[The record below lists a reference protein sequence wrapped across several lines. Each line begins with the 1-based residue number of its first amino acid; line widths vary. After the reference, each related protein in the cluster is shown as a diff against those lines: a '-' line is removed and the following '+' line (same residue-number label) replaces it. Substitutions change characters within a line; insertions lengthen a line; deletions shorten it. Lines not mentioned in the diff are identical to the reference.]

1 MDRLAAMQTFVR
13 VIDRGGFAAAAR
25 ELNLSPAVVTRQIAE
40 LEAHLGVRLIN
51 RTTRRLALTDTGAR
65 YLDQVRQI
73 LAEVQEAEAMAADA
87 VNEPRGL
94 LRVLAPP
101 ALAVHQLA
109 RLLPRFLAR
118 HPQVTLELTV
128 RAVDGPDAEHDVAL
142 VIATEPPAAGGFVA
156 RPLARWEAVMC
167 AAPSYLSAHGVPLH
181 PTDLAQGHEMLLP
194 VSVPEPNLRRSG
206 PDGEWASVPVPR
218 PLLATDHFDTLYAAA
233 LAGLGITPLPSYA
246 AEDALRRG
254 ALQRVLP
261 QWCVRSGLLYAA
273 LPTRQYLPA
282 RTRAWLDFLAET
294 FGDATRDP
302 WLSGIPAIEAVPPQ
316 G

>member
-1 MDRLAAMQTFVR
+1 MDRFAAMQTFVR
-13 VIDRGGFAAAAR
+13 VIDRGGFAVAAR
-25 ELNLSPAVVTRQIAE
+25 ELNVSPAVVTRQIAE

-65 YLDQVRQI
+65 YLAQVRQI
-73 LAEVQEAEAMAADA
+73 LAELQEAEAMAADA

-101 ALAVHQLA
+101 TLAVHQLA

-128 RAVDGPDAEHDVAL
+128 RAVDGPDAEQDVAL
-142 VIATEPPAAGGFVA
+142 VIATELPSAGSFVA
-156 RPLARWEAVMC
+156 RPLARWEGVMC
-167 AAPSYLSAHGVPLH
+167 AAPAYLAAHGVPHH
-181 PTDLAQGHEMLLP
+181 PADLAQGHEMLLP
-194 VSVPEPNLRRSG
+194 ASVPEAQFRRCG
-206 PDGEWASVPVPR
+206 PGGEWTSVPMRR

-273 LPTRQYLPA
+273 VPTRQYLPA

-294 FGDATRDP
+294 FGDAERDP
-302 WLSGIPAIEAVPPQ
+302 WLSGIP

>member
-65 YLDQVRQI
+65 YLAQVRQI

-87 VNEPRGL
+87 VNEPRGH

-101 ALAVHQLA
+101 TLAVHQLA

-128 RAVDGPDAEHDVAL
+128 RVADGPDAEHDVAL
-142 VIATEPPAAGGFVA
+142 VIATELPDAGSFVA

-167 AAPSYLSAHGVPLH
+167 AAPSYLATHGVPLQ
-181 PTDLAQGHEMLLP
+181 PADLAQGHEMLLP
-194 VSVPEPNLRRSG
+194 ASVPEAQFRRSG
-206 PDGEWASVPVPR
+206 PEGEWASVPLRR

-294 FGDATRDP
+294 FGDAARDP
-302 WLSGIPAIEAVPPQ
+302 WLSGIPAVEAGLPSA
-316 G
+316 

>member
-13 VIDRGGFAAAAR
+13 VIDHGGFAAAAR
-25 ELNLSPAVVTRQIAE
+25 ELNVSPAVVTRQIAE

-65 YLDQVRQI
+65 YLAQVRQI
-73 LAEVQEAEAMAADA
+73 LTEVQEAEAMAADA
-87 VNEPRGL
+87 VNEPRGH

-101 ALAVHQLA
+101 TLAVHQLA

-142 VIATEPPAAGGFVA
+142 VIATELPSAGRFVA

-167 AAPSYLSAHGVPLH
+167 AAPAYLAARGVPLE
-181 PTDLAQGHEMLLP
+181 PADLAQGHEMLLP
-194 VSVPEPNLRRSG
+194 ASVPEAQFRRSG
-206 PDGEWASVPVPR
+206 PGGEWASVPLRR

-246 AEDALRRG
+246 AEEALRRG

-302 WLSGIPAIEAVPPQ
+302 WLSGIPAVEAGPPAA
-316 G
+316 

>member
-13 VIDRGGFAAAAR
+13 VIDHGGFAAAAR
-25 ELNLSPAVVTRQIAE
+25 ELNVSPAVVTRQIAE

-51 RTTRRLALTDTGAR
+51 RTTRRLALTDTGSR
-65 YLDQVRQI
+65 YLAQVRQI

-87 VNEPRGL
+87 VNEPRGH

-101 ALAVHQLA
+101 TLAVHQLA

-128 RAVDGPDAEHDVAL
+128 RVADGPDAEHDVAL
-142 VIATEPPAAGGFVA
+142 VIATELPAAGSFVA

-167 AAPSYLSAHGVPLH
+167 ASPSYLAAHGVPLE

-194 VSVPEPNLRRSG
+194 ASVPEAQFRRSG
-206 PDGEWASVPVPR
+206 PDGEWATVPMRR

-233 LAGLGITPLPSYA
+233 LAGLGITLLPSYA

-254 ALQRVLP
+254 ALLRVLP
-261 QWCVRSGLLYAA
+261 QWCARSGLLYAA

-294 FGDATRDP
+294 FGDAGHDP
-302 WLSGIPAIEAVPPQ
+302 WLCGIAAA
-316 G
+316 GCSAA